1 MNCIVGKQYMASIT
15 AAICAAPAARLGAR
29 RAQRP
34 QTARRAMLRVAASA
48 AVKYDYDNKVF
59 EKELVEF
66 ADTKEYIIRGGRDKF
81 SKLPEAFKNIKQV
94 GVIGWGSQAPAQA
107 QNLRDSFQ
115 EAGMD
120 TKVVIGLRP
129 DSPSCDEA
137 RAVGFTE
144 ADGTLGEVFDVIS
157 KSDMVVLLISDA
169 AQAKL
174 YPRILAAM
182 KPGSTLGLSHGF
194 LLGVMQN
201 DGVDFRKDINVVLV
215 APKGMGPSVRRLY
228 EQGKEVNGAGINA
241 SFAVHQDATGNAAD
255 VAVGW
260 AIGVG
265 APFAFATTLE
275 SEYKSDIYGERCVI
289 LGGVHGVVESLFRRF
304 TRQGMSDDE
313 AFKQSVESITG
324 PITRIISRDG
334 MLGVYNQFS
343 DADKKIFEQAYSASF
358 GPAMDICYEI
368 YEDVACGNE
377 IKSVV
382 NAVERFSRWPMGKID
397 QTHMWQVGQK
407 VRAERKEDQIPI
419 NPFTAGVYI
428 ATMMATVQT
437 LQEKGHPYSE
447 ICNES
452 IIEAVDSLNPY
463 MHARGVA
470 FMVDNCSY
478 TARLGSRKWAPRF
491 DYILDQQA
499 YVSVDAGTQ
508 ANPEVIQAF
517 KSHPVHKAL
526 AACAAMRPSVDI
538 SVGGDNDTTGVGAGA
553 ARTEFRSVAATTA

>member
-1 MNCIVGKQYMASIT
+1 MASVACT
-15 AAICAAPAARLGAR
+15 AAAAQAQGVVARPGNALRSAAP
-29 RAQRP
+29 
-34 QTARRAMLRVAASA
+34 LRVARAGRSA
-48 AVKYDYDNKVF
+48 VVVAAGPKLDLHSNVF
-59 EKELVEF
+59 PKELVKF
-66 ADTKEYIIRGGRDKF
+66 AETEEYIYRGGRDKY
-81 SKLPEAFKNIKQV
+81 SKLPEAFKGIKQV

-107 QNLRDSFQ
+107 QNLRDSFA

-129 DSPSCDEA
+129 DSPSCEEA

-169 AQAKL
+169 AQARL

-201 DGVDFRKDINVVLV
+201 DGADFRKDINVVLV

-241 SFAVHQDATGNAAD
+241 SFAVHQDATGTAAD
-255 VAVGW
+255 IAVGW

-265 APFAFATTLE
+265 APFAFCTTLE
-275 SEYKSDIYGERCVI
+275 SEYKSDIYGERAVL
-289 LGGVHGVVESLFRRF
+289 LGAVHGIVESLFRRYV
-304 TRQGMSDDE
+304 RQGMSDEE

-358 GPAMDICYEI
+358 APAMDICYEI

-382 NAVERFSRWPMGKID
+382 NAVERFGRWPMGKID

-499 YVSVDAGTQ
+499 YVAVDAGKQ
-508 ANPEVIQAF
+508 ADAETIQAF
-517 KSHPVHKAL
+517 KSHPVHGAL
-526 AACAAMRPSVDI
+526 AECSRMRPSVDI
-538 SVGGDNDTTGVGAGA
+538 SVGVDGDNTGVGAGA
-553 ARTEFRSVAATTA
+553 ARTEFRSVAATATA

>member
-1 MNCIVGKQYMASIT
+1 MASIT

>member
-1 MNCIVGKQYMASIT
+1 MAT
-15 AAICAAPAARLGAR
+15 AVAACSAAAAQRVVSRPGNVLRAAPLRAARAGR
-29 RAQRP
+29 R
-34 QTARRAMLRVAASA
+34 TVMVAAADIKLDLHS
-48 AVKYDYDNKVF
+48 NVF
-59 EKELVEF
+59 DKEIVQF
-66 ADTKEYIIRGGRDKF
+66 AERTEVIYRGGRDKF
-81 SKLPEAFKNIKQV
+81 AKLPEAFKGISTI

-107 QNLRDSFQ
+107 QNLRDSFA

-144 ADGTLGEVFDVIS
+144 ENGTLGEVFDVIS

-182 KPGSTLGLSHGF
+182 KPGATLGLSHGF

-241 SFAVHQDATGNAAD
+241 SFAVHQDATGTATD

-260 AIGVG
+260 AIAVG
-265 APFAFATTLE
+265 APFAFCTTLE

-304 TRQGMSDDE
+304 TRQGMSDED

-343 DADKKIFEQAYSASF
+343 DEDKKIFEQAYSASF

-382 NAVERFSRWPMGKID
+382 NAVQRFDRWPMGKID

-499 YVSVDAGTQ
+499 YVAVDSGKQ
-508 ANPEVIQAF
+508 ADSEVIQAF
-517 KSHPVHKAL
+517 KSHPVHAAL

-538 SVGGDNDTTGVGAGA
+538 SVGGDNDNTGVGAGA
-553 ARTEFRSVAATTA
+553 ARTDFRSVAATVA